1 MNASGM
7 ARDWF
12 ARYGV
17 AAALAVLAL
26 VAAVFVPGF
35 FGLEN
40 LSTILLHVSVNG
52 ILALGLTFVI
62 VTGGID
68 LSVGSVVGLAG
79 VLAAAALTG
88 SGVLSAVGVAGAT
101 LLALAVALATGA
113 AVGVANGA

>member
-1 MNASGM
+1 MN
-7 ARDWF
+7 WF

-17 AAALAVLAL
+17 GAALAVLAL

-68 LSVGSVVGLAG
+68 LSWDRWWVSPACSPPPPSP
-79 VLAAAALTG
+79 APAC
-88 SGVLSAVGVAGAT
+88 
-101 LLALAVALATGA
+101 
-113 AVGVANGA
+113 